1 MFENLILL
9 SYIFPIHY
17 ITIAVI
23 IRILTY
29 HGCKCRSTL
38 YWYDITFL
46 EYAYKSIFVALVVI
60 CMIGKYIFPSIDN
73 IITNKMN
80 LAILLLMGTIS
91 FSAIIYN
98 SIVGL
103 LTRSPCSMSACYIT
117 LAIRLISASRL
128 LYMGLVSSYAII
140 SYVYGKYTLY
150 DIFFKYYFWLVIY
163 I

>member
-23 IRILTY
+23 VRILTY

-46 EYAYKSIFVALVVI
+46 EYAYKSIFVALSVI

-73 IITNKMN
+73 PITNKMN
-80 LAILLLMGTIS
+80 LAILLVMGAIS
-91 FSAIIYN
+91 FSVVIYN
-98 SIVGL
+98 SMVGL
-103 LTRSPCSMSACYIT
+103 LTRSPCSISTCYIT
-117 LAIRLISASRL
+117 LAIRLISAARL
-128 LYMGLVSSYAII
+128 LYIGLVSSYAII
-140 SYVYGKYTLY
+140 SYVYFPYTLY
-150 DIFFKYYFWLVIY
+150 NILFNYYLWLVIY